1 MGLDAV
7 ELVMAIE
14 ETFDLRIPNAEAAR
28 MLTVRE
34 MIDYVA
40 SRKSTVPSARCST
53 QQAFHAVRR
62 ALRSASSW
70 TGPITPDTPLTAFA
84 DRERW
89 PNVWRRARSSAAA
102 DPRWPRSVP
111 WKSWLRDGPRTVGE
125 LVLYVTS
132 MPRPVPHP
140 RDEPWTRDD
149 ITRTV
154 RQVLCHELGI
164 WNARLDDSF
173 VKDLGL
179 S

>member
-7 ELVMAIE
+7 YLVMAIE
-14 ETFDLRIPNAEAAR
+14 ETFDLQIPNPDAER
-28 MLTVRE
+28 MQTVRD
-34 MIDYVA
+34 MIGYVA
-40 SRKSTVPSARCST
+40 SRKSTVPSVRCST
-53 QQAFHAVRR
+53 QQTFHAVRR
-62 ALRSASSW
+62 ALRAALP
-70 TGPITPDTPLTAFA
+70 GAGRIAPHTPLAALT

-89 PNVWRRARSSAAA
+89 PTVWRRALASAAG
-102 DPRWPRSVP
+102 DPSWPRTVP

-140 RDEPWTRDD
+140 RGEPWTRDD

-154 RQVLCHELGI
+154 RQVICHELGI

-173 VKDLGL
+173 VEDLGL
-179 S
+179 D